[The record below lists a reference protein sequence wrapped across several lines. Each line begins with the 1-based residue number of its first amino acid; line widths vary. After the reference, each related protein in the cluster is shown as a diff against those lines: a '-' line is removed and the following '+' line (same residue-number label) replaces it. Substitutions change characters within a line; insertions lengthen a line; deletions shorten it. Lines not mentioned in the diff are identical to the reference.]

1 MKGRRSPREPKATL
15 PRGPKARGSKRLARR
30 LRRLEAR
37 LRAADHWARRV
48 TVLAARVQILEW
60 GIAATSGERL
70 YDPPHWHTT

>member
-1 MKGRRSPREPKATL
+1 MSRV
-15 PRGPKARGSKRLARR
+15 KRLARR
-30 LRRLEAR
+30 LPRLEAR

-70 YDPPHWHTT
+70 YEQQPWHTT